1 MSDEREVRQVGE
13 SRVLVAVAHPLRR
26 RLMDILRVDGPATAS
41 MLSERTGEAVGNIS
55 HHLKVLG
62 ASQLIEEAP
71 ELARDRRERWWRL
84 VSDGLRWSTSQFA
97 GDPAGEVIA
106 SAAESMNL
114 DHHMGMVR
122 SWLAS
127 GRGLSGPWSEAA
139 FSTDHWLRLSPDEL
153 RELSRELIALLD
165 RWANRPVP
173 DDGVAREPVY
183 VFAHGVPGQP

>member
-1 MSDEREVRQVGE
+1 MSDEREVRQVGD

-41 MLSERTGEAVGNIS
+41 MLAERTGEAVGNIS

-97 GDPAGEVIA
+97 DDPAGEVIA

-114 DHHMGMVR
+114 EHHIGIVR
-122 SWLAS
+122 SWFAS
-127 GRGLSGPWSEAA
+127 GRGVRGPWSQAA
-139 FSTDHWLRLSPDEL
+139 FSTDKWLRLSPEEL
-153 RELSRELIALLD
+153 AQLSRELGELLD
-165 RWANRPVP
+165 RWAERPAA
-173 DDGVAREPVY
+173 DDGVEREPVF
-183 VFAHGVPGQP
+183 VFAYGVPGQP